1 MSQAAPCSHWSTAD
15 TSLGQ
20 ALGVK
25 IEVVDA
31 LFLEAEQS
39 HFLLI

>member
-1 MSQAAPCSHWSTAD
+1 MSQAAPCLYPSTGD

-20 ALGVK
+20 ALGAK
-25 IEVVDA
+25 IEEVDA

-39 HFLLI
+39 GFLLI